1 MMPKRQGVGLAL
13 TCAIGLMLG
22 SGAPAAAHEPLFG
35 ETPTVF
41 GPGVIHPE
49 VKLKFFDAGSS
60 GRRGGERMRM
70 FEQEYMV
77 DYGISRYL
85 NLRLEAPYFN
95 NTHWE
100 NTGGRVQ
107 RATVSGLGDIMLRG
121 KYRFGLK
128 QATGFQV
135 QHSALFGVK
144 LPTGASDH
152 RFANG
157 ERLDPSDQ
165 TGSGKLGFLLGYAFD
180 RETVADTVWASARWM
195 RDVGGGFRR
204 GDHVELDTAYGYW
217 LKRANTPDELGI
229 IVPIGLHAEIA
240 GSDRLGNGRS
250 AGNGYRTAGLQLTG
264 IATKGRNQYRIGVFV
279 PLLRSGHESHTRYP
293 VQIRAAFE
301 TFF

>member
-1 MMPKRQGVGLAL
+1 VGLAQL
-13 TCAIGLMLG
+13 GAIALMLG
-22 SGAPAAAHEPLFG
+22 CVAPAAAHEPLFG

-49 VKLKFFDAGSS
+49 VKFMYFDAGST

-70 FEQEYMV
+70 WEQEYLV
-77 DYGISRYL
+77 DYGISRYF
-85 NLRLEAPYFN
+85 NVRLEAPYLN

-100 NTGGRVQ
+100 NSGGRVQ
-107 RATVSGLGDIMLRG
+107 QTTVSGLGDVMLRG
-121 KYRFGLK
+121 KYRFGLQ

-144 LPTGASDH
+144 LPTGDSEH
-152 RFANG
+152 RFPNG

-165 TGSGKLGFLLGYAFD
+165 TGSGKAGFLLGYAFD
-180 RETVADTVWASARWM
+180 RETIKDTVWASARWM

-204 GDHVELDTAYGYW
+204 GNHVELDTAYGYW
-217 LKRANTPDELGI
+217 FKRANTADELGI

-240 GSDRLGNGRS
+240 GSDRLDGGRS
-250 AGNGYRTAGLQLTG
+250 ARNGYRTAGLQLTG
-264 IATKGRNQYRIGVFV
+264 IATQGRHQYRIGVFV
-279 PLLRSGHESHTRYP
+279 PLLRTGHETHTRYP